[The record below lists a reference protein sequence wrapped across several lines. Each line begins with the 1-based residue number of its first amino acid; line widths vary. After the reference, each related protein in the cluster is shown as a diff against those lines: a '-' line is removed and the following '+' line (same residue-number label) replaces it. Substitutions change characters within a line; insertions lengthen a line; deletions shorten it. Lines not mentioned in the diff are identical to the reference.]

1 MEAYTEFAQV
11 YDRFMDNV
19 PYEQWAAYIRSL
31 LRERQ
36 INDGLIVDLGCGT
49 GTLTDLLANAG
60 YDMIG
65 IDGSIQMLEIAREK
79 RPDLLFL
86 NQDIRSFEL
95 YGTVRA
101 IVSVCDCMNYILDPK
116 DLQDVFSWVNNYLDP
131 GGVFIFDLNTPY
143 KYRHMLGEQTF
154 AEDREDCSFIWENS
168 YDEAEKIN
176 EYALTLFIRDGV
188 GEEMSSPNGQGIYR
202 KFKEYHYQRCY
213 EPEEVT
219 RLLEAAGLRVEAMYD
234 AFTRQPPRTDSE
246 RVYIIARECRK
257 SWDDLD
263 EGILREDE
271 KALELL
277 VREHQGK
284 ETDI

>member
-31 LRERQ
+31 LGERQ

-154 AEDREDCSFIWENS
+154 AEDRADCSFIWENS

-219 RLLEAAGLRVEAMYD
+219 RLLEVAGLRVEAMYD